1 MPTPASQ
8 PDAQPLF
15 SPVPAQSVLARL
27 SFGSS
32 SSAPMLLCSN
42 SRESH
47 FQFGSR
53 ASALFVRQ
61 TPPPALAIQ
70 SRQLPP
76 PPSSSSSSSPPF
88 PQFGSMAPCVMR
100 PLKSRVLALYSLRSR
115 SGFGSCLA
123 HVGPSGRH
131 LPLPLSR
138 RLSSRQ
144 SPVEF
149 AMVELAIVTPG
160 NACIIHAS
168 SA

>member
-8 PDAQPLF
+8 PDAQPVF
-15 SPVPAQSVLARL
+15 SPVPAQSGFARL
-27 SFGSS
+27 AFGSS

-61 TPPPALAIQ
+61 TPPPAFAIQ
-70 SRQLPP
+70 SRQLPPP
-76 PPSSSSSSSPPF
+76 PPSSSSSSSPRLP
-88 PQFGSMAPCVMR
+88 PQFGSMTPDVMR

-115 SGFGSCLA
+115 SGFGSCFA
-123 HVGPSGRH
+123 HVGPSGRQR
-131 LPLPLSR
+131 PSPSPR

-144 SPVEF
+144 SSVEL
-149 AMVELAIVTPG
+149 AMIELAIVTPG
-160 NACIIHAS
+160 IACFIH
-168 SA
+168 